1 MIGRLRQM
9 AQRFFD
15 KRISDEVKAIQH
27 QIALLQDCLAVLT
40 TYQEEMA
47 STGGMVPG
55 SEHGR
60 SLLDSLLD

>member
-15 KRISDEVKAIQH
+15 KRISDEVKALQQ
-27 QIALLQDCLAVLT
+27 QIALLQDSLAALT
-40 TYQEEMA
+40 AYQEELV
-47 STGGMVPG
+47 STGGVVLG